1 MLSEKGLG
9 KTYETYKKSPNAER
23 KANGMRDLARFTET
37 VRDMV
42 SALEAGKALGLSP
55 DRYGR
60 CACPVHH
67 GTDRNCKLW
76 KDNLGWYCYVC
87 KTGGDVI
94 RLVERVNQ
102 CSFPDAVEWLNS
114 AFQLGLPLDGQ
125 DSPERRKDAEI
136 AKKRRQIE
144 RELRKAVRDEVF
156 ETYLNAGDLVGRME
170 LDMDTYRPV
179 RWDEEWDE
187 RFVAALRYLPEARE
201 LAADA
206 GMATIGAK
214 T

>member
-1 MLSEKGLG
+1 MGNMAAL
-9 KTYETYKKSPNAER
+9 
-23 KANGMRDLARFTET
+23 TED
-37 VRDMV
+37 VRDRV
-42 SALEAGKALGLSP
+42 SAFEAGKALGLSP

-94 RLVERVNQ
+94 RLVERVNG

-114 AFQLGLPLDGQ
+114 TFGLGLPLDKT
-125 DSPERRKDAEI
+125 DSPERRKDAEM

-144 RELRKAVRDEVF
+144 RELRQAVRDEVF
-156 ETYLNAGDLVGRME
+156 ETYLNAGDLVGQME
-170 LDMDTYRPV
+170 RDAEAYRPV
-179 RWDEEWDE
+179 RWDEEWDD
-187 RFVAALRYLPEARE
+187 RFVAALRFLPEARE
-201 LAADA
+201 MAAEA
-206 GMATIGAK
+206 GMMTIGVK